1 MDRRIKRTRRILS
14 QSFLE
19 LLKER
24 RFHEVSIR
32 DITEHADVAYSTF
45 FRNFESKEAL
55 LLHYLQNFLQ
65 MSKQDSQSRTS
76 ASYREKTRYMIY
88 SLFVGV
94 YECPN
99 IYRILYGTPET
110 QTVLK
115 VFKKDFIDMTLEMAQ
130 PIRFEPPE
138 NISANLIMNNA
149 ANQLLGMIEWWIDN
163 ELRQSPNQMLQYY
176 EAIVLEPTWSLL
188 LGTKDAL
195 TFLDS

>member
-24 RFHEVSIR
+24 TFHEVSIR
-32 DITEHADVAYSTF
+32 DITDHADVAYSTF

-65 MSKQDSQSRTS
+65 MSKQEAQSKTP
-76 ASYREKTRYMIY
+76 ASYREKSRYMIY

-94 YECPN
+94 YQCPN

-110 QTVLK
+110 QSVLK
-115 VFKKDFIDMTLEMAQ
+115 VFKNEFIDMTLQMAQ
-130 PIRFEPPE
+130 PVRFEPPVGVP
-138 NISANLIMNNA
+138 ANLIMDNA
-149 ANQLLGMIEWWIDN
+149 VNQLLGMIEWWIDN
-163 ELRQSPNQMLQYY
+163 ELRQSPDQMLQYY
-176 EAIVLEPTWSLL
+176 ETIILEPTWNLL
-188 LGTKDAL
+188 LGTKNAL